1 MSSATSGRRANH
13 NTAALALR
21 RLLPREV
28 VQLITRNVRDTYY
41 RDLQTLLSARA
52 LRHNTLYMSLRR
64 LLQREVVDLITRTS
78 SRADYIH
85 RKAQRILKTFLWSA
99 RWGWL
104 PRNGV
109 YQLPLRMHSE
119 RQMTEFARSTGVF
132 HWTTEFENATWVGS
146 DESWDGE

>member
-1 MSSATSGRRANH
+1 MSSERRASH
-13 NTAALALR
+13 NTLAMSLR

-28 VQLITRNVRDTYY
+28 VQLITRNVRDNYY
-41 RDLQTLLSARA
+41 RDLQTPLSARDV
-52 LRHNTLYMSLRR
+52 RHKTLHMSLRR
-64 LLQREVVDLITRTS
+64 LLPREVVHLITRTF
-78 SRADYIH
+78 RADYIY

-132 HWTTEFENATWVGS
+132 HWTNEFDNATWVGG
-146 DESWDGE
+146 DESWDDE